1 MAAKTSWRRYGTKL
15 RHCHLCIR
23 LCLISEQNFRMHLA
37 NSVIL
42 KPRYSLRNAS
52 ENSKTTNSFI
62 LINEFYKIMQRNKH
76 VNSVIRVVD
85 ILNLIQTASRS
96 MQPFQHS
103 SRLQSTNRHTDRR
116 TNKHTDHRRSVY
128 NIGGIQCQRCGII
141 IKWYFGARIAQFAV
155 VVERTSTHLEVDG
168 GCYGITLVRQVVLL
182 GSTSPCAAPRRRKPA
197 KT

>member
-1 MAAKTSWRRYGTKL
+1 MYSYASSDLRQCPYDYQLTNKAYLSTVRNIYESFTHRMAAKTSWRRYGTKL

-42 KPRYSLRNAS
+42 KPRHSLRNAS

-76 VNSVIRVVD
+76 VNSVISAVD

-96 MQPFQHS
+96 MQPF
-103 SRLQSTNRHTDRR
+103 
-116 TNKHTDHRRSVY
+116 
-128 NIGGIQCQRCGII
+128 
-141 IKWYFGARIAQFAV
+141 
-155 VVERTSTHLEVDG
+155 
-168 GCYGITLVRQVVLL
+168 
-182 GSTSPCAAPRRRKPA
+182 
-197 KT
+197 